1 MAVCTSSSS
10 SVCFVSVQST
20 GMVRL
25 IEPGRT
31 VFAPDIDPDIHQYY
45 AIIKSIHNTII
56 EAFWRWLK
64 EKLGL
69 NLKVIILKG
78 EHTYNSMVPFHR

>member
-1 MAVCTSSSS
+1 MAIRTSSGS
-10 SVCFVSVQST
+10 SVRLLSVLST
-20 GMVRL
+20 RMTGL

-31 VFAPDIDPDIHQYY
+31 VFAPDIDPDIHRYY
-45 AIIKSIHNTII
+45 AILKSIHNTII

-78 EHTYNSMVPFHR
+78 ENIYNSMVHFHR